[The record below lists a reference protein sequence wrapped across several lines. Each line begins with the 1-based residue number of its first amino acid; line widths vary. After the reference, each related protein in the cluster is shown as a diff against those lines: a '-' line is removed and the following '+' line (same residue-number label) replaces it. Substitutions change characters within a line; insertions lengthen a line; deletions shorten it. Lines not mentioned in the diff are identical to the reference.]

1 LQTESKNIIVTSAAN
16 KIPGS
21 LSFGLDGTL
30 KSGHNMRVFGLG
42 TAAALANRGRYSRFT
57 HAMHAAYAAMEHEL
71 DSLESG
77 PAAQFWQEYAGIL
90 RREPSLRADLADVDV
105 DVKQPPSLADA
116 SPLAG
121 GNGEVGEGVT
131 AQHTVDAYWDE
142 YGEQLTPAA
151 RDYVHAIRDAGAAD
165 RNNGGARLLGHV
177 YCRYF
182 ADLFGGQ
189 MLQKPT
195 CWALGLPANT
205 PRHYA
210 FNLPDGGRRAFI
222 ARVYTSLNAAGAALP
237 SDKFDAVVNESA
249 LVFKLNADV
258 YSEEPMML
266 DAMVGS
272 LNVLKGTASS

>member
-1 LQTESKNIIVTSAAN
+1 
-16 KIPGS
+16 
-21 LSFGLDGTL
+21 
-30 KSGHNMRVFGLG
+30 
-42 TAAALANRGRYSRFT
+42 
-57 HAMHAAYAAMEHEL
+57 MHAAYAAMEHEL

-165 RNNGGARLLGHV
+165 RSNGGARLLGQFNQKKKNIN
-177 YCRYF
+177 CEPT
-182 ADLFGGQ
+182 FGCT
-189 MLQKPT
+189 KEPS
-195 CWALGLPANT
+195 AN
-205 PRHYA
+205 
-210 FNLPDGGRRAFI
+210 D
-222 ARVYTSLNAAGAALP
+222 P
-237 SDKFDAVVNESA
+237 S
-249 LVFKLNADV
+249 
-258 YSEEPMML
+258 PIW
-266 DAMVGS
+266 
-272 LNVLKGTASS
+272 